1 MEFLVDPISYHQS
14 QKNILLR
21 PTEEELNEA
30 QSKKRLLRVPKGTS
44 DYQAS
49 WIFDAEEVDQGDDDE
64 NDDDDDDDDDEVW
77 RSYL

>member
-1 MEFLVDPISYHQS
+1 MEFLVDPISYHKS

-21 PTEEELNEA
+21 PTEEEMNEA

-49 WIFDAEEVDQGDDDE
+49 WIFDAEEVDQDDE
-64 NDDDDDDDDDEVW
+64 DDDDDDDEDDAEVW
-77 RSYL
+77 RSYP

>member
-1 MEFLVDPISYHQS
+1 MEFLVDPIWRHSS
-14 QKNILLR
+14 QKIILLR
-21 PTEEELNEA
+21 PTEEEMNEA

-49 WIFDAEEVDQGDDDE
+49 WIFDAEEVDQDDEDDGDDDDE
-64 NDDDDDDDDDEVW
+64 DVDEVW

>member
-1 MEFLVDPISYHQS
+1 MFQRIRSRLTIV
-14 QKNILLR
+14 LTLFR

-49 WIFDAEEVDQGDDDE
+49 WIFDAEEVDQDDE
-64 NDDDDDDDDDEVW
+64 GDDDDDDDEDDDDEV
-77 RSYL
+77 RC

>member
-1 MEFLVDPISYHQS
+1 MARSLERNFQLQS

-21 PTEEELNEA
+21 PTEEEMNEA

-49 WIFDAEEVDQGDDDE
+49 WIFDAEEVDQDDE
-64 NDDDDDDDDDEVW
+64 DDDDDDEDDDEV
-77 RSYL
+77 